1 MTLNVIAMISATMS
15 TPKKTPITI
24 PAMAPLLSILAA
36 AVAMADTVLGG
47 GGAAHGRHHPFK
59 VMLGLL
65 IVSITKIAS
74 HGFSDASLAG
84 HVGSCCGLGIPCAAR
99 QRGCIQH

>member
-1 MTLNVIAMISATMS
+1 MITATMS

-47 GGAAHGRHHPFK
+47 GGAAHGRNYSFK
-59 VMLGLL
+59 VMLWPTKNEHYKKAPIMLSAMLPLL
-65 IVSITKIAS
+65 GMLAAAVALADPVLQSRGAAHSI
-74 HGFSDASLAG
+74 D
-84 HVGSCCGLGIPCAAR
+84 
-99 QRGCIQH
+99 